1 MLAFVTALAAEA
13 KPLIKRFQLQ
23 RIDTSLPLYKKD
35 DIYLIVSGIGKVSSA
50 IATTFL
56 QTKISSTAAY
66 LNIGIAGHAS
76 LPIGTSIM
84 ASKIIDPTNGSTF
97 YPTFLTAPFC
107 ATQTVCCTDR
117 PEFTFSTD
125 AVYDMESIGFAQAA
139 AKFSSSE
146 FIHCYKVISDNLSSL
161 ATIDAEKAEAL
172 IVDHLP
178 QIEELSK
185 LLRKQIQEIPSV
197 SKISL
202 TSWKERW
209 HFTQTQEHQL
219 QRLLQRFD
227 CLEQRVCPSSYATL
241 YSAKQVLA
249 SLETDLQSLPPIF

>member
-1 MLAFVTALAAEA
+1 VLAFVTALAAEA
-13 KPLIKRFQLQ
+13 KPLIARFQLQ
-23 RIDTSLPLYKKD
+23 RIDAPLPLYKKD
-35 DIYLIVSGIGKVSSA
+35 DLYLVVSGMGKVSSA

-56 QTKISSTAAY
+56 QTKMSSIAAY
-66 LNIGIAGHAS
+66 VNVGIAGHAS

-107 ATQTVCCTDR
+107 TTQTVCCTDS

-161 ATIDAEKAEAL
+161 ATIDPEKAEGL

-178 QIEELSK
+178 QIQELTK
-185 LLRKQIQEIPSV
+185 LLREQLQKTPSF
-197 SKISL
+197 SKIPL
-202 TSWKERW
+202 TPWKERW

-227 CLEQRVCPSSYATL
+227 CLQQNVCLSSYATL